1 MPVAVKFINN
11 RSIFNYPGE
20 ELKDWIKYFEKYLAN
35 QAEDDAVTINGTPI
49 DEFERECIKSSLRF
63 LERLADKRIN
73 GSKIVNDC
81 LRRYGTL
88 IVKDVEENKSE
99 RKFPCQQCEYQANKK
114 DHLKNHVESKHG
126 EEIFSCP
133 QCDLKTTANDYL
145 RRHVRSKHKGIEY
158 QCQECVYKASKNSH
172 LKEHVQSKHGG
183 VKYPCQECD
192 FQAKFKSSLGKH
204 VQAKHKGIKHSC
216 QNCNYKATRNATLRK
231 HIKSKHPTL

>member
-73 GSKIVNDC
+73 GSKIVNEC

-145 RRHVRSKHKGIEY
+145 RRHVRSKHKGIVN
-158 QCQECVYKASKNSH
+158 QCQECDYKAAKNGH
-172 LKEHVQSKHGG
+172 LKEHVISKHRNE
-183 VKYPCQECD
+183 KQHCEECD
-192 FQAKFKSSLGKH
+192 YEAAHQLSLIH
-204 VQAKHKGIKHSC
+204 ISEP
-216 QNCNYKATRNATLRK
+216 TR
-231 HIKSKHPTL
+231 PY